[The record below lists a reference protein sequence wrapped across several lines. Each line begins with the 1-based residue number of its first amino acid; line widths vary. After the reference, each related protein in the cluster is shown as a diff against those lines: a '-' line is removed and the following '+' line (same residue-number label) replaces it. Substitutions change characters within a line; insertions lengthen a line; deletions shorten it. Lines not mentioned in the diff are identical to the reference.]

1 MKKWIRFDYKEDKS
15 LIGTQDGDYVD
26 EFEGDLLQNP
36 KPTGRKIP
44 LNDVQLLAPLE
55 PHSIFA
61 LWNNFYERAEKEE
74 QTIPDDP
81 LYFMK
86 PLTSVIGP
94 EKTIYRPRGH
104 KGRVIFEAELGIVIS
119 SKCR

>member
-26 EFEGDLLQNP
+26 EFEGDLLENP

-44 LNDVQLLAPLE
+44 LNEVQLQSPFE

-61 LWNNFYERAEKEE
+61 LWNNFHERAK
-74 QTIPDDP
+74 
-81 LYFMK
+81 
-86 PLTSVIGP
+86 
-94 EKTIYRPRGH
+94 
-104 KGRVIFEAELGIVIS
+104 
-119 SKCR
+119 